1 MGVSGGQIGEMSDFF
16 DLGQIFYQVLAYY
29 FMLLQH
35 EESKHSQEY
44 GFVKK
49 EFQQMIADN
58 VVVCDEAER
67 LISSA
72 KTRLRQENDN
82 VIFAIGV
89 MNVISG

>member
-1 MGVSGGQIGEMSDFF
+1 
-16 DLGQIFYQVLAYY
+16 
-29 FMLLQH
+29 
-35 EESKHSQEY
+35 
-44 GFVKK
+44 
-49 EFQQMIADN
+49 MIADN